1 MRYSKRNYIIYIAV
15 FSSVTLLL
23 AVFVV
28 FGQHG
33 LLDLHRMRKEKDRS
47 VAIMEELKEKN
58 NLLAAE
64 IRRLRE
70 DRQYLESVARKELGL
85 VKDNEIIYR
94 FKRELGSSSQES
106 GQRNQREQ

>member
-1 MRYSKRNYIIYIAV
+1 MRYPKRNYIIYIVV

-23 AVFVV
+23 AVLVA

-33 LLDLHRMRKEKDRS
+33 LLDLHKMRKEKDRS
-47 VAIMEELKEKN
+47 LAIMEELKEKN

-64 IRRLRE
+64 IRRLSE

-94 FKRELGSSSQES
+94 FKRELGGSSQES
-106 GQRNQREQ
+106 GKRNQRQQ